1 MRLLRLVC
9 LIFKRLMRC
18 EVSTRQRQT
27 ATVARYFL
35 LMGQC
40 APPPTHTP
48 PSLRSSLNFNIM
60 LCKEKEKVHTVDLLF
75 LNTDCS
81 KMFYDFMILHC
92 AAFSTFSTKKSNSR
106 TDTVM

>member
-27 ATVARYFL
+27 ATVARYFP

-40 APPPTHTP
+40 APPHTH
-48 PSLRSSLNFNIM
+48 PSLGSSLNFNIM
-60 LCKEKEKVHTVDLLF
+60 LCKEKEKLHTVDLLF

-81 KMFYDFMILHC
+81 KMFYNFMILHC